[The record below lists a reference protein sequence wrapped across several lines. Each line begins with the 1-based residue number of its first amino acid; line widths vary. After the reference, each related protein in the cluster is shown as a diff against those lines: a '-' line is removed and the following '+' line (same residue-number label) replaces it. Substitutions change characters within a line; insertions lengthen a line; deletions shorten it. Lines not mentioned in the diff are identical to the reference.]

1 MINQFQ
7 STANRLPFVGV
18 TYLPPGRLYRFLIL
32 LPKPVS
38 GLLHVRILKLLNF
51 LWNSKTFFILFLKWS
66 EEKLL
71 GCYVN
76 FCWFEQVWKPCFKH
90 FVSRLTNSS
99 QTNFHFKSP
108 LKSSFRF
115 IHLKHFD
122 AELGGCRKLTIKFTI
137 FQVSWSSLFYQ
148 VKKLV
153 TNKIASPWSHWD
165 RSHFIKE
172 HFR

>member
-1 MINQFQ
+1 MDQSPFICRYNLFTSRSIGSTSYQ
-7 STANRLPFVGV
+7 STENRF
-18 TYLPPGRLYRFLIL
+18 RSAKF
-32 LPKPVS
+32 
-38 GLLHVRILKLLNF
+38 
-51 LWNSKTFFILFLKWS
+51 WNSEILELPLKFRSIIFILFLKWS

-137 FQVSWSSLFYQ
+137 FQVSWSSYFYQ
-148 VKKLV
+148 GHKLV
-153 TNKIASPWSHWD
+153 TTKIASPWLHWD
-165 RSHFIKE
+165 RSHFIKKQ
-172 HFR
+172 FS